1 MVCCLQLGELT
12 TLIERFGTSNGF
24 ERLDGTLTQST
35 KQLGFGGPDKPAAFL
50 SDLAAPIRPSELADD
65 RSRKMKLTVRSG
77 SELPESMTDSNPQ
90 LDQERLKHNRW
101 LVLIA
106 AYKFL
111 LAATFVAVGI
121 GALRLMHQDIDDVI
135 SHIGDLLRFNPE
147 SRFVN
152 FLYDRASLINDP
164 LLKRIGALAFSYAGL
179 SLAEGIGLYL
189 EKAWGEYLTLA
200 ITASFLPWE
209 IFEVFHRHTWVRVG
223 LLVVN
228 AFVFIYLLRIVVGR
242 RKPAETEPS

>member
-1 MVCCLQLGELT
+1 
-12 TLIERFGTSNGF
+12 
-24 ERLDGTLTQST
+24 LTQST
-35 KQLGFGGPDKPAAFL
+35 KQVGFGDRDSTAVFHA
-50 SDLAAPIRPSELADD
+50 DLAAPIHSTELPDE
-65 RSRKMKLTVRSG
+65 RSRKIHMTVRSG
-77 SELPESMTDSNPQ
+77 SELPESMTDSNRK
-90 LDQERLKHNRW
+90 LEQERQKHNRW

-106 AYKFL
+106 IYKFL
-111 LAATFVAVGI
+111 LALMFIAVGV
-121 GALRLMHQDIDDVI
+121 GALRLLHKDIDDVI
-135 SHIGDLLRFNPE
+135 SQIGDMLRFNPE

-209 IFEVFHRHTWVRVG
+209 IFEIFHRLTWVRVG
-223 LLVVN
+223 LLIVN
-228 AFVFIYLLRIVVGR
+228 MLVFIYLLRIVVDR
-242 RKPAETEPS
+242 RKPSEAEPSA